1 MRSKKHSKKTKKTR
15 TRTKRTYKKGGDT
28 SSDII
33 RLEEGLGPRKDTY
46 VIDIK
51 PSSSPTARSRARSS
65 SSIPL
70 PPFGTPPPFS
80 DSDSFKSAIEEI
92 LQNPLPPKNSFPYKR
107 VVVDPDDIEGVV
119 YDNRPFPP
127 KASPVYYTS
136 STPSAPKIR
145 PMPPT
150 SYELARADSE
160 DRKIPL
166 ILTKSPSP
174 VFFTRY
180 GNVLNQEYNPSSRA
194 MGIGR
199 KTRKRHNKRSKKHK
213 K

>member
-1 MRSKKHSKKTKKTR
+1 MRSKKQNTKKTRTRNKSR

-33 RLEEGLGPRKDTY
+33 RLEEGLGPRNDTY

-51 PSSSPTARSRARSS
+51 PSSSPSPRNSKR
-65 SSIPL
+65 
-70 PPFGTPPPFS
+70 
-80 DSDSFKSAIEEI
+80 
-92 LQNPLPPKNSFPYKR
+92 SFPYER

-136 STPSAPKIR
+136 STPSAPKRR